1 MFVYSK
7 WFSNSFIF
15 LLGFQIYKRLVDFYL
30 GVGDHRNDRSLLE
43 YRPTT
48 GFPMLVGLGYGYS
61 VGILPSA
68 LHDALVPLALL
79 LIGNFSGA
87 ELKKLLDRAQKS
99 ISVFESSSDDSGD
112 SSSSLLSEEE
122 EEDRSQMI
130 LTPSSVSRSD
140 KDTTASTERPRK
152 RSRIAS
158 PNASPYT
165 SPRGPMKKAAAKLA
179 TPPPSKLSKKKKG
192 KSAKK

>member
-30 GVGDHRNDRSLLE
+30 GVGDHRNDQSLLE
-43 YRPTT
+43 FRPTT

-87 ELKKLLDRAQKS
+87 ELKKLLDRAQMSKS
-99 ISVFESSSDDSGD
+99 IFESSSDDSGD
-112 SSSSLLSEEE
+112 SLSSLLSEEE
-122 EEDRSQMI
+122 EEEHRSQMI
-130 LTPSSVSRSD
+130 LTPSSVSRFD
-140 KDTTASTERPRK
+140 KDTMASTERPHK
-152 RSRIAS
+152 RS
-158 PNASPYT
+158 
-165 SPRGPMKKAAAKLA
+165 
-179 TPPPSKLSKKKKG
+179 
-192 KSAKK
+192 